1 MKIEY
6 VGFDDLWWFEITFAG
21 QTKSYGNYTR
31 RRDAVRGFERFC
43 AAIKGVK

>member
-1 MKIEY
+1 MKVEFFGSNGCWYWIFGGASCMR
-6 VGFDDLWWFEITFAG
+6 V
-21 QTKSYGNYTR
+21 YTR